1 MFRVQACLPGPRQED
16 SIVRLQFI
24 GGVSA
29 VTGSQHLIEINGAR
43 ILRDCGMF
51 QGRRAEARDRNEN
64 FPFDPRE
71 IDAVALSHAHI
82 DHCGNLPTLAR
93 SGFRGDIHTTT
104 ATALL
109 CDIMLKDSARIQE
122 QDAAY
127 LNQKTN
133 RQGEAPIIPLY
144 TAEDAVKAL
153 RLFKGHRYGEKMEL
167 APGASLEFVEAGH
180 ILGAALN
187 LFELEEAGRKAR
199 IGFAVD
205 LGRKNL
211 PIIRNP
217 DILSGLDLLVLESTY
232 GGRLHANAAGAADQ
246 LCAAIKRAFARGGKV
261 LIPSFALERAQEIL
275 YHLAVLVAD
284 GRLPELPVY
293 VDSPMATS
301 VTRVFE
307 KCHDYMDED
316 YVKLR
321 RKSGSVMSPPWVR
334 FTASVDESKAVTSSN
349 RQCLVIAGSGMCEN
363 GRILHHLKHGIEN
376 PDNLILLV
384 GYQASHTLGRRL
396 IEKEPKVR
404 IFGDWFN
411 VRAEVD
417 VLNAFSGHADRNELL
432 EYARAAR
439 PAQIALVHGEPDQR
453 LALAEALRAS
463 GKTSV
468 LLPEPGDSVE
478 L

>member
-1 MFRVQACLPGPRQED
+1 MRVQFL
-16 SIVRLQFI
+16 
-24 GGVSA
+24 GGVNT
-29 VTGSQHLIEINGAR
+29 VTGSQHLVEINGAR
-43 ILRDCGMF
+43 ILRDCGMS
-51 QGRRAEARDRNEN
+51 QGKRAEARAMNEH
-64 FPFDPRE
+64 FSFEPGE

-82 DHCGNLPTLAR
+82 DHCGNIPTLAR
-93 SGFRGDIHTTT
+93 SGFRGAVHATT

-133 RQGEAPIIPLY
+133 RQGEPPVIPLY
-144 TAEDAVKAL
+144 TVEDAVRSL
-153 RLFKGHRYGEKMEL
+153 RLFKGHRYGESMDL
-167 APGASLEFVEAGH
+167 APGARMTSVEAGH
-180 ILGAALN
+180 ILGAALH

-199 IGFAVD
+199 IGFAFD

-211 PIIRNP
+211 PIIRDP
-217 DILSGLDLLVLESTY
+217 DILTGLDLLVLESTY
-232 GGRLHANAAGAADQ
+232 GGRLHADATSADDH
-246 LCAAIKRAFARGGKV
+246 LCAAVKRAIGRGGKV

-275 YHLAVLVAD
+275 YHLSTLVSD

-293 VDSPMATS
+293 VDSPMAAS

-307 KCHDYMDED
+307 KCHDYMDSD
-316 YVKLR
+316 YLSLR
-321 RKSGSVMSPPWVR
+321 SKSGSVMSPPWVR

-349 RQCLVIAGSGMCEN
+349 RPCIVIAGSGMCEN
-363 GRILHHLKHGIEN
+363 GRILHHLKHGIGN
-376 PDNLILLV
+376 PDNLVLIV
-384 GYQASHTLGRRL
+384 GFQAGHTLGRRL
-396 IEKEPKVR
+396 IEKAPKVR

-439 PAQIALVHGEPDQR
+439 PARIALVHGEPDQR

-463 GKTSV
+463 GNTRV
-468 LLPEPGDSVE
+468 IMPEPGDSVE